1 MRPALPVA
9 SDRARSRTLPLLP
22 TALAP
27 GSAFLLMTVHWSEL
41 FGLSVPPLELIV
53 RGSALYLFL
62 LLLFRVV
69 IKRRMG
75 AIGMADI
82 LVLVIISD
90 ASQNAMA
97 GEYKTVTDGFILIST
112 IIGWNYLFDW
122 ASYRFPRLHKLLEP
136 PPLLLIQN
144 GRVLKR
150 NLRVEYVSDQ
160 ELTSKLREN
169 GVDDPREVEKA
180 YLEPDGAFTVIRK
193 K

>member
-1 MRPALPVA
+1 M
-9 SDRARSRTLPLLP
+9 TL
-22 TALAP
+22 
-27 GSAFLLMTVHWSEL
+27 HWSEL
-41 FGLSVPPLELIV
+41 FGLSVPPLELVV

-62 LLLFRVV
+62 LVLFRVV

-112 IIGWNYLFDW
+112 IIAWNYVFDW
-122 ASYRFPRLHKLLEP
+122 AGYHFPRLQKLLEP
-136 PPLLLIQN
+136 APLLLIRD
-144 GRVLKR
+144 GRVLRR

-160 ELTSKLREN
+160 ELESQLRQHGIE
-169 GVDDPREVEKA
+169 DPAEVAKA
-180 YLEPDGAFTVIRK
+180 YLEPDGEFTVIKRK
-193 K
+193 